1 MFTYSRKY
9 FMLLVLVWAGHSV
22 LWAQSVETRQHKAEV
37 DSLVERMAQVH
48 ADQVLMSK
56 RADSLAQAI
65 TRLKQRAKT
74 PLNDGALETA
84 YRTSQIMAESLQK
97 TQAEAQYIDQLL
109 RQKAERLL
117 KNLNDDLARLA
128 LETKAAKAR
137 REQERYEQLAREL
150 QVCRQWQKHCQEIL
164 ASPPTTILIYEVR
177 VLPEDD
183 AATLSRKADFL
194 RDQADRLER
203 ESKRVTQK
211 LAELNEEAK
220 LRTRMTEFVGDLALF
235 EPSNE
240 GVRGGEQTTPAFQSS
255 IDRNEMSAN
264 AVQQAAFSPSE
275 LMIPL
280 IWPDKVSAL
289 SLQDLYDWQKRLR
302 RAQTRLR
309 AQADSL
315 KQRASE
321 IEAMSRMPH
330 E

>member
-1 MFTYSRKY
+1 
-9 FMLLVLVWAGHSV
+9 
-22 LWAQSVETRQHKAEV
+22 
-37 DSLVERMAQVH
+37 
-48 ADQVLMSK
+48 
-56 RADSLAQAI
+56 
-65 TRLKQRAKT
+65 
-74 PLNDGALETA
+74 
-84 YRTSQIMAESLQK
+84 
-97 TQAEAQYIDQLL
+97 
-109 RQKAERLL
+109 
-117 KNLNDDLARLA
+117 
-128 LETKAAKAR
+128 
-137 REQERYEQLAREL
+137 EL

-203 ESKRVTQK
+203 ESKRVSQK
-211 LAELNEEAK
+211 LAELDDEAK

-240 GVRGGEQTTPAFQSS
+240 GVRGGDQTTPATQSS
-255 IDRNEMSAN
+255 IDRNEMSAT

-275 LMIPL
+275 LLIPL

-289 SLQDLYDWQKRLR
+289 SLQDLYDWQKRLQR
-302 RAQTRLR
+302 SQTRLR
-309 AQADSL
+309 TQADSL

-321 IEAMSRMPH
+321 IEAMSRMQH